1 LAVITSGIWLSKG
14 RALSAP
20 SADLLAYLTIA
31 IYVFVLGTI
40 PSRCYWL
47 ARVAREHLRRLPGGQ
62 YVQANPSQSKQKWL
76 VLLRFIRPNRD
87 FSMGCRGKSKKI
99 LSSLC
104 SLSGVARGA
113 SANLARRREYSTDF

>member
-62 YVQANPSQSKQKWL
+62 YVQANPSQSKQKCL
-76 VLLRFIRPNRD
+76 VLLGFAWFYSSEPGLFNGLPR
-87 FSMGCRGKSKKI
+87 KKQKNP
-99 LSSLC
+99 LLP
-104 SLSGVARGA
+104 LFAERRR
-113 SANLARRREYSTDF
+113 ARRERESGAPERI

>member
-1 LAVITSGIWLSKG
+1 
-14 RALSAP
+14 
-20 SADLLAYLTIA
+20 
-31 IYVFVLGTI
+31 VFVLGTI

-76 VLLRFIRPNRD
+76 VLLGFIRPNRD